1 MFPIQ
6 IIGLGSYLPER
17 RVANDELADRLG
29 IAPEWIARAT
39 GVHERRYASDAESA
53 LAMGAR
59 AAADALGRAGIAVAD
74 LDAVV
79 GASAGPHQTIPC
91 TAALIAQELGLA
103 DGRAACF
110 DLNATCLSFLVAL
123 HTVAALITAGV
134 YRTVLIVSSERAS
147 RSLNPQERESAVLFG
162 DAAAAAIVTAAPP
175 DAGAGVWG
183 ARFVT
188 HPSGV
193 AHTVLLGGGTGYHPN
208 DPATTPEMNMFRMD
222 GPRVYRQGAKLIGPF
237 LDDFLRSVGWERASL
252 AALVPH
258 QASRHALDLLT
269 ERLSF
274 TREQVINNIALRG
287 NCVAASLPLALV
299 EAVQAER
306 IRRGDRVLLGGSGAG
321 LTLGALAL
329 TY

>member
-6 IIGLGSYLPER
+6 ISGLGSYLPAR
-17 RVANDELADRLG
+17 RVTNAELEARLG
-29 IAPEWIARAT
+29 IPPHWIARAT

-53 LAMGAR
+53 LAMATF
-59 AAADALGRAGIAVAD
+59 AAQNALAHAGIAVAD

-79 GASAGPHQTIPC
+79 CASAGPQQTIPC
-91 TAALIAQELGLA
+91 TAALLGRELGLP

-110 DLNATCLSFLVAL
+110 DLNATCLSFPFAL
-123 HTVAALITAGV
+123 QTVAALIGAGV

-162 DAAAAAIVTAAPP
+162 DAAAAAIVTPTP
-175 DAGAGVWG
+175 TGDAGAIWG
-183 ARFVT
+183 ARFAT
-188 HPSGV
+188 HPSG
-193 AHTVLLGGGTGYHPN
+193 ADHTVVLGGGTGHHPN
-208 DPATTPEMNMFRMD
+208 DPNTTPEMNLFRMD
-222 GPRVYRQGAKLIGPF
+222 GPRVYRQGARLISPF
-237 LDDFLRSVGWERASL
+237 LDDFLASIGWAY
-252 AALVPH
+252 ADIDALVPH

-269 ERLSF
+269 ERLGF
-274 TREQVINNIALRG
+274 TTAQVVNNIALRG
-287 NCVAASLPLALV
+287 NCVAASLPLALA
-299 EAVQAER
+299 EAVAADR

>member
-6 IIGLGSYLPER
+6 IVALGSYLPAR
-17 RVANDELADRLG
+17 RVDNAELAARFRV
-29 IAPEWIARAT
+29 APEWIARAT

-53 LAMGAR
+53 LAMGAL
-59 AAADALGRAGIAVAD
+59 AAADALHRAGMVAAD
-74 LDAVV
+74 LDAIV
-79 GASAGPHQTIPC
+79 GASAAPHQTIPC
-91 TAALIAQELGLA
+91 TAALLARELGLA

-123 HTVAALITAGV
+123 HTVAALIAAGV

-162 DAAAAAIVTAAPP
+162 DAAAAALVTAAPP
-175 DAGAGVWG
+175 GAASAVWG
-183 ARFVT
+183 ARFAT
-188 HPSGV
+188 HPSG
-193 AHTVLLGGGTGYHPN
+193 AEHTLLRGGGTGHHPN
-208 DPATTPEMNMFRMD
+208 DPATTPEMNLFHMD
-222 GPRVYRQGAKLIGPF
+222 GPRVYRQGARLIGPF
-237 LDDFLRSVGWERASL
+237 LDDFLRAVGWERSSL

-269 ERLSF
+269 ARLGF
-274 TREQVINNIALRG
+274 THEQVVNNIALRG
-287 NCVAASLPLALV
+287 NCVAASLPLALA
-299 EAVQAER
+299 EAVAADH